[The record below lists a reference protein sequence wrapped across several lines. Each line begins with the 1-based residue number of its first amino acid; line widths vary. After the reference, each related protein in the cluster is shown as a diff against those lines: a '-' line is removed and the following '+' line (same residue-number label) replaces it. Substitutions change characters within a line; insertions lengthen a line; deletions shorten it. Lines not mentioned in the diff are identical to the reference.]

1 MLQEETMESERER
14 IKKALLAEIEGMME
28 EMLEWEE
35 KHSAP
40 TLVEIEE
47 VVLKIRQRVGQRL
60 AQFLVERQ
68 GAARPV
74 PGPVCPHCGKEM
86 RYKGSS
92 PVTVGS
98 RVGPLD
104 IRRGYYYCERCH
116 SGLFPPGPA
125 TGIEEFPLE

>member
-1 MLQEETMESERER
+1 MESERER
-14 IKKALLAEIEGMME
+14 IKKALLAEMEGMVD

-47 VVLKIRQRVGQRL
+47 VVLKVRQRVGQRL

-68 GAARPV
+68 EAVRPV
-74 PGPVCPHCGKEM
+74 PGPACPHCGKEM
-86 RYKGSS
+86 RYKGND
-92 PVTVGS
+92 PLTVVS
-98 RVGPLD
+98 RVGPLE
-104 IRRGYYYCERCH
+104 IRRGYYYCERCQ

-125 TGIEEFPLE
+125 TRIEESTLE